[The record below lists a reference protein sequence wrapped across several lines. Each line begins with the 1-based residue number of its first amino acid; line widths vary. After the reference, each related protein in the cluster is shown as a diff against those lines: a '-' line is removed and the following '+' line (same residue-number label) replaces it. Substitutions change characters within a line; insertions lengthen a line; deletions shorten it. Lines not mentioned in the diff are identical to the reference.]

1 LDERKI
7 SNPGHP
13 VQRKE
18 NAMGRVAGILAP
30 VLAVIVFAGAAWVL
44 RGVYDRMFMLEGVFL
59 VTNAGGSDIQV
70 GLTFPSGESRV
81 FQLGRGASCTFV
93 LKDTGEGGID
103 VRVGD
108 GPVTTTGY
116 VTSINDMCVIA
127 VGDSTVSFS
136 QVMPG
141 MIER

>member
-1 LDERKI
+1 MK
-7 SNPGHP
+7 
-13 VQRKE
+13 
-18 NAMGRVAGILAP
+18 RVSKILAAT
-30 VLAVIVFAGAAWVL
+30 LAVVVCAVAAWVL

-59 VTNAGGSDIQV
+59 VTNAGGSDIHV
-70 GLTFPSGESRV
+70 GLTLPSGESRE
-81 FQLGRGASCTFV
+81 FQLGKGASRTFV
-93 LKDTGEGGID
+93 LNDTGEGGIG

-108 GPVTTTGY
+108 GPVITTGY

-136 QVMPG
+136 QLTPG

>member
-1 LDERKI
+1 MK
-7 SNPGHP
+7 
-13 VQRKE
+13 
-18 NAMGRVAGILAP
+18 RVVR
-30 VLAVIVFAGAAWVL
+30 VLAVTMVIAACSGAAWVL

-136 QVMPG
+136 QIIPG

>member
-1 LDERKI
+1 MK
-7 SNPGHP
+7 
-13 VQRKE
+13 
-18 NAMGRVAGILAP
+18 RVSKILAAT
-30 VLAVIVFAGAAWVL
+30 LAVVVCAVAAWVL

-59 VTNAGGSDIQV
+59 VTNAGGSDIHV
-70 GLTFPSGESRV
+70 GLTFPSGESRE
-81 FQLGRGASCTFV
+81 FQLGKGASRTFV
-93 LKDTGEGGID
+93 LNDTGEGGIG

-108 GPVTTTGY
+108 GPVITTGY

-136 QVMPG
+136 QLTPG